1 MFAGNAVGLIGAMCD
16 ESCCNRD
23 LGEEELVA
31 VDGAG
36 MASVG
41 VLIDRQARMMLT
53 ASAAL
58 DRERAMEG
66 DWPVEGT
73 GTKGGAG

>member
-16 ESCCNRD
+16 DSCCNRFF
-23 LGEEELVA
+23 GEEELLV

-36 MASVG
+36 MASFG
-41 VLIDRQARMMLT
+41 VLMDPQERMVFT

-58 DRERAMEG
+58 DRESVM
-66 DWPVEGT
+66 
-73 GTKGGAG
+73 